1 MKQLSKW
8 ARLVNPHIDKG
19 GWLYGKDYYWVT
31 EQAEYASD
39 VIFKDRSKL
48 RDLYPRLLDHAV
60 VNFSASDILTF
71 LGRKLTGNFLGEVL
85 TDCKKKR
92 EPGARVKH
100 RVKEN
105 WIKMY
110 DKSGLVLR
118 VETVINSPREFRVR
132 RKRTRNGQPTMVWCP
147 MNKGVANLPSY
158 QRVCRAAND
167 RYLNALSVVNDPTP
181 AYQQVADLTES
192 KTHQGR
198 RYAGFNPARKDDVRL
213 FQAVLSGAHEL
224 RGFHNCDIRES
235 LHGVVRDPTERRR
248 RANAVSR
255 MLKRLHVRGLIARI
269 PRTRRWR
276 VTSRGH
282 SLLGALEGQF
292 GDGDRC
298 HERGVLDDE
307 HTLVRER
314 RNHVANRHG

>member
-1 MKQLSKW
+1 MQFAKRFLDKFSSLIVTVLSCFD
-8 ARLVNPHIDKG
+8 R
-19 GWLYGKDYYWVT
+19 
-31 EQAEYASD
+31 
-39 VIFKDRSKL
+39 VIFKGYLPFHNEGELNSWVDYTLRIRRIDFVTQLEKRSEELVEHAKAFAAKVNRPYEYRQGRFRKEQFIQDIIR
-48 RDLYPRLLDHAV
+48 RD
-60 VNFSASDILTF
+60 N
-71 LGRKLTGNFLGEVL
+71 L

-100 RVKEN
+100 RVKDN

-110 DKSGLVLR
+110 DKFGLVLR

-132 RKRTRNGQPTMVWCP
+132 RKRIRKGQPTMVWCP

-158 QRVCRAAND
+158 QRVCRATND

-282 SLLGALEGQF
+282 SLLGAMIRL
-292 GDGDRC
+292 
-298 HERGVLDDE
+298 HY
-307 HTLVRER
+307 
-314 RNHVANRHG
+314 HGIPLAA